1 MPESSFVNKNP
12 FIFRF
17 LKYSIIGGSAA
28 LIDWG
33 LFYVLAITFDVYY
46 LLSGTISFLL
56 ATSYNYYVGIK
67 FLFDSTT
74 RFPKQKEILLVFLI
88 TLIGLG
94 ISLFF
99 LFLFSSMLNIDL
111 MLSKVMSTFFS
122 LGWNFL
128 MRNNY
133 IFRNPNS

>member
-1 MPESSFVNKNP
+1 MNKNP
-12 FIFRF
+12 FVFRF
-17 LKYSIIGGSAA
+17 LKYSVIGGSAA

-33 LFYVLAITFDVYY
+33 LFYVLAILLDIHY

-56 ATSYNYYVGIK
+56 ATSYNYYIGITY
-67 FLFDSTT
+67 LFDSTV
-74 RFPKQKEILLVFLI
+74 RFAKRTEVFLVFLI

-99 LFLFSSMLNIDL
+99 LFLFSSKLDIDL
-111 MLSKVMSTFFS
+111 MLSKIMATFFS

-133 IFRNPNS
+133 VFRNPNLLP

>member
-1 MPESSFVNKNP
+1 MNKNP
-12 FIFRF
+12 FVLRF
-17 LKYSIIGGSAA
+17 LKYSLIGGSAA

-33 LFYVLAITFDVYY
+33 LFYVLAIVLDIYY

-56 ATSYNYYVGIK
+56 ATSYNYYIGIK
-67 FLFDSTT
+67 FLFDSTA
-74 RFPKQKEILLVFLI
+74 RFPKRKEILLVFLI
-88 TLIGLG
+88 TIIGLG

-99 LFLFSSMLNIDL
+99 LFLFSSKLNIDL
-111 MLSKVMSTFFS
+111 MLSKIMSTFFS

-133 IFRNPNS
+133 IFRKPNLST

>member
-1 MPESSFVNKNP
+1 MNKNP

-33 LFYVLAITFDVYY
+33 FFYVLAITFDVYY

-67 FLFDSTT
+67 FLFDSTA
-74 RFPKQKEILLVFLI
+74 RFPKQTEILLVFLI

-99 LFLFSSMLNIDL
+99 LFLFSSKLNIDL
-111 MLSKVMSTFFS
+111 MLSKIMSTFFS

-133 IFRNPNS
+133 IFRNPNL

>member
-1 MPESSFVNKNP
+1 MNKNP
-12 FIFRF
+12 FVFRF
-17 LKYSIIGGSAA
+17 LKYSVIGGSAA

-33 LFYVLAITFDVYY
+33 LFYVLAILLDIHY

-56 ATSYNYYVGIK
+56 ATSYNYYIGITY
-67 FLFDSTT
+67 LFDSTV
-74 RFPKQKEILLVFLI
+74 RFAKRTEVFLVFLI

-99 LFLFSSMLNIDL
+99 LFLSSSKLDIDL
-111 MLSKVMSTFFS
+111 MLSKIMATFFS

-133 IFRNPNS
+133 VFRNPNLLP

>member
-1 MPESSFVNKNP
+1 MNKNP